1 MPSTRNISRRQIK
14 PAANTRQPRK
24 NNFDDLVDNIYQTH
38 CALQDNAARAINYGL
53 TIRNWLVGHHIVE
66 FEQNGRDR
74 AKYGDNLISEL
85 AIKLKKKGM
94 KGLSITALKDHRTFY
109 IYYPQISQSVISLLK
124 SMEETALPDVGFI
137 KSRTLAGLLIDIN
150 ATHSP
155 SATSRKGQSVTG
167 FFVDIQKSPP
177 PALIRKSQSLTGL
190 FVSTPAPSKKTGV
203 GLTTPAKQKN
213 NTQLSSELL
222 LSRLTYTHFMELI
235 RVDDDLQRLFY
246 EVEAIKNNWSVRELK
261 RAIATSLA
269 YRTAMSTN
277 KQAVIAKIKNLK
289 PASNIEVIRN
299 PYVLEFMDLHEKPE
313 YTETD
318 LEERI
323 ITHLQQFLVEL
334 GAGFCFEARQKR
346 ITFNNKHYRI
356 DLVFYHRIL
365 KCHVLVDLKV
375 NEFDHSDAGQ
385 MNLYLN
391 YYKKNEMT
399 ADDNPPIGIILCSDK
414 DDTLVEYA
422 TAGMD
427 DHLFV
432 SKYLVNLPDKK
443 LLENFIRK
451 ELAQHADG

>member
-1 MPSTRNISRRQIK
+1 VPLL
-14 PAANTRQPRK
+14 RK

-38 CALQDNAARAINYGL
+38 CALQDNAARAINYSL
-53 TIRNWLVGHHIVE
+53 TIRNWLVGHYIVE

-74 AKYGDNLISEL
+74 AKYGDNLIGEL
-85 AIKLKKKGM
+85 AVKLNKKGL
-94 KGLSITALKDHRTFY
+94 KGFSLSTLKDYRTFY
-109 IYYPQISQSVISLLK
+109 LYYPQISQSVIGFFENLK
-124 SMEETALPDVGFI
+124 KTALLPLRFGKSQTVSGFLTEIDVTPV
-137 KSRTLAGLLIDIN
+137 K
-150 ATHSP
+150 P
-155 SATSRKGQSVTG
+155 TG
-167 FFVDIQKSPP
+167 S
-177 PALIRKSQSLTGL
+177 RKSQSLIGFFGSEFAL
-190 FVSTPAPSKKTGV
+190 
-203 GLTTPAKQKN
+203 AKQPKRKN
-213 NTQLSSELL
+213 STQLPSELL
-222 LSRLTYTHFMELI
+222 LSRLTYTHFLELM
-235 RVDDDLQRLFY
+235 RVSDDLHRLFY

-261 RAIATSLA
+261 RAIGTSLA
-269 YRTAMSTN
+269 YRTVMSTN

-289 PASNIEVIRN
+289 PAANIEVIRQ
-299 PYVLEFMDLHEKPE
+299 PYVLEFMDLAEKPE
-313 YTETD
+313 YTESD
-318 LEERI
+318 LEQRI

-391 YYKKNEMT
+391 YYKKNEMSEG
-399 ADDNPPIGIILCSDK
+399 DNPPIGIILCSDK
-414 DDTLVEYA
+414 DNTLVEYA

-451 ELAQHADG
+451 ELAQHSDG